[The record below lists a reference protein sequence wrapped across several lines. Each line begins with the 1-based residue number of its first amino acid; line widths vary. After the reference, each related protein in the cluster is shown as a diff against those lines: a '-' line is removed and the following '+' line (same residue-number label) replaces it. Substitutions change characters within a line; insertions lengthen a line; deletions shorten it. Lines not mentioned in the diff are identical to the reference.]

1 MGTKGK
7 NLDRRGFLKSAG
19 AAALTAGFVGA
30 GGMQALAGQPETYQM
45 PALQQHKLLPHP
57 QIPGPPDGEHFW
69 KKVRKTFILPD
80 DYIHMN
86 TGTTGSQPFF
96 SLNNLSTYNFY
107 KSTDPRNWDDILNE
121 RFPDLFPFEVGLF
134 GPSATTARQIAIAD
148 MYGANPDEIVLSY
161 NTTDACNLIFAGTPW
176 EPGDRIIT
184 THWEHPALVGPIN
197 WARDYR
203 GVEVKIIGLPSNF
216 TDTITVGDVLG
227 LFENELQEPLGNG
240 NKQYIAV
247 SEIFYKNGLRLP
259 IKELA
264 QLAKTYGAFTI
275 IDTAHGWGML
285 PINCHEYEVDF
296 IAGAGHKWLCGG
308 PGTGICYVRNSEGDN
323 FPPFNMG
330 NWFLYGFGYFLPD
343 PAIHFNNRNWE
354 PSTLMQ
360 FRGEINSPALY
371 AMTDSAAYWN
381 YLGLQKIY
389 ERGVALGD
397 YLKEKIAN
405 MWGKEALWVQKNPDP
420 AFATFL
426 TSFNPFAGRDNTSDY
441 EDMHTAI
448 SEVVDTLAQED
459 PKIYIRY
466 TDWRDQ
472 PMDAASNRIGFRVS
486 THAVYNNYSEIDHMF
501 DRLVAAVDATGLP
514 QLS

>member
-1 MGTKGK
+1 MKSKGK
-7 NLDRRGFLKSAG
+7 GVDRRRFLKSAG
-19 AAALTAGFVGA
+19 VAALAAGFVGA
-30 GGMQALAGQPETYQM
+30 RGVQALAEQPKTYQL
-45 PALQQHKLLPHP
+45 PPVQGQKLLPHP

-69 KKVRKTFILPD
+69 KKVRQTFLLPD
-80 DYIHMN
+80 NYIHMN
-86 TGTTGSQPFF
+86 TGTTGSQPSF
-96 SLNNLSTYNFY
+96 SLNNLSVYNFY
-107 KSTDPRNWDDILNE
+107 KSMDPKDWDDNLNE
-121 RFPDLFPFEVGLF
+121 RFPDLFPFEDGLF

-148 MYGANPDEIVLSY
+148 MYGANADEIVLSY

-203 GVEVKIIGLPSNF
+203 GVKVKIIGLPSNF
-216 TDTITVGDVLG
+216 TDTMTVGDVLG
-227 LFENELQEPLGNG
+227 FFEDELKKPLDNG

-259 IKELA
+259 IEALA

-275 IDTAHGWGML
+275 VDAAHGWGML
-285 PINCHEYEVDF
+285 PINCHGYGVDF

-308 PGTGICYVRNSEGDN
+308 PGTGICYVRNSGGN
-323 FPPFNMG
+323 LPPFNMG

-343 PAIHFNNRNWE
+343 PAIHFDNRNWE

-381 YLGLQKIY
+381 HLGLQNIY
-389 ERGVALGD
+389 DRGVALGN
-397 YLKEKIAN
+397 YLKEKIADT
-405 MWGKEALWVQKNPDP
+405 WGKEALWVQKNPDP

-426 TSFNPFAGRDNTSDY
+426 TSFNPFAGRNDASGY
-441 EDMHTAI
+441 ADMHTAI
-448 SEVVDTLAQED
+448 SDVVDTLAQED

-486 THAVYNNYSEIDHMF
+486 THAVYNNYAEIDHMF
-501 DRLVAAVDATGLP
+501 DRLVAAVNATGLP